1 MDARSDNDIS
11 ALTTD
16 VEAREPFDGIAY
28 LFSVFAV
35 AVPATAA
42 CNLFDRFGKFA
53 VLSFYYYCVNYA

>member
-28 LFSVFAV
+28 LFSVFE
-35 AVPATAA
+35 
-42 CNLFDRFGKFA
+42 
-53 VLSFYYYCVNYA
+53 